1 ERESQVETDD
11 GLLMVFTSGT
21 TGQPKGALLSHR
33 NIIHSSLIEAD
44 TFESTPDDVYLNN
57 MPINHVGGAIVAGS
71 TPIVSASTMVLLA
84 KFSPTKTLQLIE
96 QEGVSVLGQIPTQY
110 TMEFNVPDYD
120 KYDKSSLRVVHF
132 GGSMPPKTT
141 LRKVHASMCENMFN
155 CLGMTEAA
163 GIVSYT
169 PKGASI
175 EVLSKSVGKGIPEV
189 EWKLVDKKRRPVR
202 RGEVGEIAYR
212 GSTIIKEYYKLPQAT
227 AEAIDDEGWFYAGD
241 LFYEDE
247 NGLLIFMGRKHDM
260 FITGGENVYPAEV
273 EKAISSY
280 EKVQTVAVVPVKDD
294 VYGEIG
300 CAYIIPKPGYTM
312 EEEEITTFLKAKLAK
327 YKIPKKFIFREAL
340 PLNATGKVDKKMLKK
355 KIAEEIQALSS

>member
-1 ERESQVETDD
+1 
-11 GLLMVFTSGT
+11 
-21 TGQPKGALLSHR
+21 
-33 NIIHSSLIEAD
+33 
-44 TFESTPDDVYLNN
+44 
-57 MPINHVGGAIVAGS
+57 
-71 TPIVSASTMVLLA
+71 
-84 KFSPTKTLQLIE
+84 
-96 QEGVSVLGQIPTQY
+96 
-110 TMEFNVPDYD
+110 
-120 KYDKSSLRVVHF
+120 
-132 GGSMPPKTT
+132 
-141 LRKVHASMCENMFN
+141 
-155 CLGMTEAA
+155 
-163 GIVSYT
+163 
-169 PKGASI
+169 
-175 EVLSKSVGKGIPEV
+175 VGKGIPEV